1 MFDLSYTLT
10 IVLIGTMVL
19 GMISGMLGVFVVL
32 RRQALIGDA
41 LSHAALPGIMIAY
54 LLIGVRS
61 LEVLL
66 IGAFI
71 SASIAMLL
79 LNVIKKYTT
88 IKFDASMALILSG
101 FFGVG
106 QVLLSHI
113 QKSGAASQAGLS
125 RFIFGQAATML
136 RGDVFII
143 IGVAFAVLVL
153 IFLFYKELK
162 LYIFDEAFYKAL
174 GLNEKLASTLLTM
187 LVVIV
192 IVIGI
197 RMVGVIL
204 MSALIIAPSVAS
216 RQLSDRFFINVILS
230 GIIGA
235 LSGAVGTYLS
245 ATRANLPTG
254 PMITVVLGTL
264 VLFVLMFSPKHG
276 LLKRHIQV
284 NVYKYRIKKY
294 RKLIHLYENPDET
307 ELNPTEYS
315 YFLTNDYLKLDYG
328 QIILTEKALKKIRSI
343 KAVD

>member
-19 GMISGMLGVFVVL
+19 GAISGMLGTFVVL

-54 LLIGVRS
+54 LLVGVRS

-71 SASIAMLL
+71 SASIAMVT
-79 LNVIKKYTT
+79 LNLIKKYTT

-101 FFGVG
+101 FFGFG
-106 QVLLSHI
+106 QVLLSQI
-113 QKSGAASQAGLS
+113 QKTGAASQAGLS

-136 RGDVFII
+136 RGDVLVI
-143 IGVAFAVLVL
+143 IGVSVTVFVL
-153 IFLFYKELK
+153 ILLFYKELK

-174 GLNEKLASTLLTM
+174 GLSEKFISTLLTM
-187 LVVIV
+187 LVVVI

-216 RQLSDRFFINVILS
+216 RQLSDKFFINIVLS
-230 GIIGA
+230 GFVGA
-235 LSGAVGTYLS
+235 LSGATGTYLS

-254 PMITVVLGTL
+254 PTITVVLGSL
-264 VLFVLMFSPKHG
+264 VLFVLVFSPKHG
-276 LLKRHIQV
+276 LLKNHVQV
-284 NVYKYRIKKY
+284 FVYKNRIKKF
-294 RKLIHLYENPDET
+294 RKLIHLYENRSQT
-307 ELNPTEYS
+307 ELDPSEYH
-315 YFLTNDYLKLDYG
+315 YFITHDYLRVENGSLNLTNKGLKR
-328 QIILTEKALKKIRSI
+328 IRSI

>member
-19 GMISGMLGVFVVL
+19 GAISGMLGVFIVL

-54 LLIGVRS
+54 LLVGVRS

-66 IGAFI
+66 IGAFV
-71 SASIAMLL
+71 SASLAMIL

-101 FFGVG
+101 FFGFG
-106 QVLLSHI
+106 QMLLSHI

-136 RGDVFII
+136 RGDVLII
-143 IGVAFAVLVL
+143 LSVAFVVLLL
-153 IFLFYKELK
+153 ILLFYKELK
-162 LYIFDEAFYKAL
+162 LYIFDEAFFKAL
-174 GLNEKLASTLLTM
+174 GLNEKLTSTLLTM

-216 RQLSDRFFINVILS
+216 RQLSDRFSVNFMLS
-230 GIIGA
+230 GLIGA
-235 LSGAVGTYLS
+235 LSAGVGTYLS

-254 PMITVVLGTL
+254 PMISVVLGTF
-264 VLFVLMFSPKHG
+264 VLFVLLASPKHG
-276 LLKRHIQV
+276 LIKRHILV
-284 NVYKYRIKKY
+284 YMYKYQIRKY
-294 RKLIHLYENPDET
+294 RKLIHLYENPSET

-315 YFLTNDYLKLDYG
+315 YFIDNNYLKLESG
-328 QIILTEKALKKIRSI
+328 QIMLTHKALKKIRSI